1 MATDKERAA
10 EIQKSLKLARKQ
22 DLNFGFCLGKKP
34 ENSVLITH
42 RTKGAAMLG
51 KQAKREGETAKM
63 VFGTMACKSTVL
75 SLNCFEDPPSGI
87 ARKMK
92 AFLSSAGIAMKI
104 KLLDAEGN
112 LIEDDGSAEDVSDVD
127 DTPPETDDE
136 TPDDPLAAKWE
147 AVEAKLGP
155 AVAQA
160 VDGGVTGADK
170 LGAAWTM
177 ALDRAGSGDYAAALK
192 VAAKLAPALKAGT
205 AKPAD
210 AAPAGISPQAARL
223 LKTLMPAAKSI
234 LAQAPDQR
242 DTVTELLQTIR
253 QGDDAAATG
262 AAKELAALIKSG
274 GATQDPPPEP
284 PQEQPE
290 PTSGGQDIGG
300 ISVMKLGKARLEWI
314 DLRRG
319 SAAQVAALQKT
330 IRSYY
335 ADTPGTG
342 DMVASAFG
350 KVDSAINRLNAT
362 LEDQLDDLLNAGTDE
377 DRRKHAATVSKTV
390 GAFKSLCDSDPI
402 LSAID
407 GNEFDASTQVIGPIK
422 AKLDEIG
429 RALGI

>member
-34 ENSVLITH
+34 EDSVLITH

-75 SLNCFEDPPSGI
+75 TLNCFEDPPSGI

-104 KLLDAEGN
+104 KLLDADGN
-112 LIEDDGSAEDVSDVD
+112 LLEDDGSAEDGADADHVAPAADE
-127 DTPPETDDE
+127 ETA
-136 TPDDPLAAKWE
+136 DDPLAAKWQ
-147 AVEAKLGP
+147 AVEAKLAP
-155 AVAQA
+155 AVAQV
-160 VDGGVTGADK
+160 VDGGANGADK
-170 LGAAWTM
+170 LGAAWNM

-192 VAAKLAPALKAGT
+192 VAAKLAPALKTVA
-205 AKPAD
+205 AQPAD
-210 AAPAGISPQAARL
+210 SAAPAEISPQAAKL
-223 LKTLMPAAKSI
+223 LKTLMPAAKTF

-242 DTVTELLQTIR
+242 DAVTELLQTIR

-262 AAKELAALIKSG
+262 AARELATLIKSG
-274 GATQDPPPEP
+274 GPTQDAPQAQQEP
-284 PQEQPE
+284 K
-290 PTSGGQDIGG
+290 SGGQDIGG

-319 SAAQVAALQKT
+319 SATQVAALQKT

-350 KVDSAINRLNAT
+350 KVDTAINKLNAT

-407 GNEFDASTQVIGPIK
+407 GNEFDASTRVIGPIK